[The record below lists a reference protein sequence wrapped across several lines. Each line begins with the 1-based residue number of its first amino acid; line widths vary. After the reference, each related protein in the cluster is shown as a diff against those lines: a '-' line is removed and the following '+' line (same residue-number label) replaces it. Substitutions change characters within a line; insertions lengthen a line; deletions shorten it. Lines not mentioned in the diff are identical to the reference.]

1 MGNQLIWNEQYNI
14 GVDIIDKEHRKLFG
28 ILNKL
33 FDFRRQDE
41 KSQWGC
47 HEAVKFFREHALQH
61 FADEEAYMESVGY
74 AGLETHRRI
83 HKNFR
88 ERTLPAL
95 EKELERT
102 KYTEDSINH
111 FIGVC
116 AGWLIG
122 HTLVEDHAIVSG
134 ETVKQW
140 ENLLPEEEQAVMG
153 QTIAGLL
160 HAMFRLDA
168 KLISA
173 CYGGEKFG
181 DGVYC
186 RLIYRTGGKKKCE
199 YFLVFEEKLIAGMIG
214 GVMDIPSEAVDVMR
228 MHVEE
233 YVAKRFVE
241 RVKEY
246 FPFGEPFETEEEQW
260 LTYEQFRR
268 VFEKQSPQF
277 SLLFDTGN
285 GYFAYCMAA
294 SDLLPEGDGAM
305 TLTQNAM
312 AEAEKYLRREEE
324 GKDAE
329 GRKKKLLVVDDSD
342 FILQMMHELLCGDYD
357 VVTAKSGLSTI
368 RGITLDRPDLILLDY
383 EMPVCNGNQVLEMI
397 RSEKEFADIPVIFL
411 TNRVDRESVRKVLAL
426 KPEGYLSKSLPPESV
441 KRKIDQ
447 FFQKKKESPKTV
459 RPPFLTATLNS

>member
-241 RVKEY
+241 HASVGFASGGRRGYDAYAECHGGSGEIPAPGRRRERRRRQEKETAGGGR
-246 FPFGEPFETEEEQW
+246 FGFYPANDART
-260 LTYEQFRR
+260 
-268 VFEKQSPQF
+268 
-277 SLLFDTGN
+277 
-285 GYFAYCMAA
+285 A
-294 SDLLPEGDGAM
+294 
-305 TLTQNAM
+305 
-312 AEAEKYLRREEE
+312 LRRL
-324 GKDAE
+324 
-329 GRKKKLLVVDDSD
+329 R
-342 FILQMMHELLCGDYD
+342 
-357 VVTAKSGLSTI
+357 
-368 RGITLDRPDLILLDY
+368 
-383 EMPVCNGNQVLEMI
+383 
-397 RSEKEFADIPVIFL
+397 RS
-411 TNRVDRESVRKVLAL
+411 N
-426 KPEGYLSKSLPPESV
+426 
-441 KRKIDQ
+441 RKIRVIHHTGHY
-447 FFQKKKESPKTV
+447 P
-459 RPPFLTATLNS
+459 

>member
-33 FDFRRQDE
+33 FDFRQQDE
-41 KSQWGC
+41 KSRWSC
-47 HEAVKFFREHALQH
+47 REAVKFFREHALRH
-61 FADEEAYMESVGY
+61 FADEEAYMESNGY
-74 AGLETHRRI
+74 AGLEAHKRI
-83 HKNFR
+83 HKDFR

-95 EKELERT
+95 EKELEKT
-102 KYTEDSINH
+102 KYAEDSVDH

-134 ETVKQW
+134 ESIKQW

-160 HAMFRLDA
+160 HTMFRMDA
-168 KLISA
+168 KLISG

-181 DGVYC
+181 EGVYY
-186 RLIYRTGGKKKCE
+186 RLIYRGRENKRWE
-199 YFLVFEEKLIAGMIG
+199 FFLVFEEKLISGMIG
-214 GVMDIPSEAVDVMR
+214 SVMDIPSAAVGIMR

-233 YVAKRFVE
+233 YVARQFAE
-241 RVKEY
+241 RVKGY
-246 FPFGEPFETEEEQW
+246 FPSFGWSETAEEQR

-268 VFEKQSPQF
+268 VFEKRSPQF
-277 SLLFDTGN
+277 SLLFDTGK

-294 SDLLPEGDGAM
+294 DTLPEGDGAVAI
-305 TLTQNAM
+305 TENAM
-312 AEAEKYLRREEE
+312 AEAEKYLHGGEE
-324 GKDAE
+324 GEDTV

-342 FILQMMHELLCGDYD
+342 FILRMMQELLCGDYE

-426 KPEGYLSKSLPPESV
+426 KPEGYLSKSLPPESI
-441 KRKIDQ
+441 KRNIDQ
-447 FFQKKKESPKTV
+447 FFKKEKT
-459 RPPFLTATLNS
+459 F